1 MKFHVKFALAFLLV
15 LMAIAIF
22 APSSQ
27 SDYAISNL
35 SKKKSEK
42 ISLEIADNDFSRM
55 RGLMFRDKIIP
66 ILFIFGYEG
75 KFPIHSHFVKA
86 EFDAIYVSQGG
97 TVVEVFRR
105 IAPEQDRISPQKVA
119 SFLLEL
125 PPELTDRLKIGVGD
139 RVEWKKLGLMD

>member
-1 MKFHVKFALAFLLV
+1 MLLSAF
-15 LMAIAIF
+15 
-22 APSSQ
+22 PSPNYSL
-27 SDYAISNL
+27 SNI

-42 ISLEIADNDFSRM
+42 ISLEIADNEFSRM
-55 RGLMFRDKIIP
+55 RGLMFRGKIIP

-75 KFPIHSHFVKA
+75 KFPIHSHFVKS

-105 IAPEQDRISPQKVA
+105 IPPEQDRISPQKDS

-125 PPELTDRLKIGVGD
+125 PPELTDRLKIEVGD
-139 RVEWKKLGLMD
+139 KVEWKKLG

>member
-1 MKFHVKFALAFLLV
+1 MKPNVKFALAALLI

-22 APSSQ
+22 AVSSQ
-27 SDYAISNL
+27 PDCILSNL

-55 RGLMFRDKIIP
+55 RGLMFREKIIP

-86 EFDAIYVSQGG
+86 EFDAIYVSQDG

-105 IAPEQDRISPQKVA
+105 IPPEQDRISPQKDA

-139 RVEWKKLGLMD
+139 KVEWKKLG

>member
-1 MKFHVKFALAFLLV
+1 MIFVVLFLIFGAAMLLSAF
-15 LMAIAIF
+15 
-22 APSSQ
+22 PSPNYSL
-27 SDYAISNL
+27 SNI

-42 ISLEIADNDFSRM
+42 ISLEIADNEFSRM
-55 RGLMFRDKIIP
+55 RGLMFRKKIIP

-105 IAPEQDRISPQKVA
+105 IPPEQDRISPQKDS

-125 PPELTDRLKIGVGD
+125 PPELTDRLKIEVGD
-139 RVEWKKLGLMD
+139 KVEWKKLG